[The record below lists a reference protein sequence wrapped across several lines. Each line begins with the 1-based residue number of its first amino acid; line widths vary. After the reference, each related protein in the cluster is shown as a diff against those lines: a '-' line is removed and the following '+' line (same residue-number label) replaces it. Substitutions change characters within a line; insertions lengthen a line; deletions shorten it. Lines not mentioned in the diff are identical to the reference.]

1 MNDEEVLLNLIED
14 SLRMYTWKSN
24 YSKGNLLI
32 NGIDR
37 TKSSV
42 ILGNAYAPYAL
53 ATNEKWTS
61 PRWNGKQNPNEGWA
75 DNVVLQA
82 TRIYASQY
90 GYNVV
95 IEKG

>member
-14 SLRMYTWKSN
+14 SLRMYTWKGD

-37 TKSSV
+37 TPTAV
-42 ILGNAYAPYAL
+42 IIGNAYAPYAL

-61 PRWNGKQNPNEGWA
+61 PRWNGKQNPNEDWA
-75 DNVVLQA
+75 DNVVLQV

-90 GYNVV
+90 GYKVV
-95 IEKG
+95 VS